1 VYKENC
7 NKGHVR
13 YNVEN
18 EKKKYSIRG
27 DKKLVLVTFLL
38 RYRLKSSIDLFKF
51 FNKRIGWAWAGLGFI
66 IIKNEDAKAPLKC

>member
-51 FNKRIGWAWAGLGFI
+51 FNKRIFKIGLGFI